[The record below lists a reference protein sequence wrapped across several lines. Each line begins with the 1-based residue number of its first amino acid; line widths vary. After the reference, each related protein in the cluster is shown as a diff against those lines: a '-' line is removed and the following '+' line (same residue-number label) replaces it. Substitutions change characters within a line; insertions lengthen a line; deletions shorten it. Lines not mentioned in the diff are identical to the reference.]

1 MEIEERAAVSAVVV
15 SLNGRLDG
23 LSATDLEARI
33 MTIIA
38 RGRARLVLDCSL
50 MRYVSSA
57 GLRAFVVCARN
68 CRKAGGKLTI
78 AALQGDSRS
87 VLEISGF
94 LSIIDCHDTVE
105 AALAAPN
112 SVSRRGGEEQSRAE
126 GKPGLELEERRAG
139 SAVVVSINGRLD
151 GFGGDDLEARIRTL
165 IEGGD
170 VRLVLDCTGMMYVS
184 SVGLRVL
191 LVSAQQC
198 RKEGGKLVIA
208 ALRPACRSTLA
219 VSGFLSI
226 IDSYQSSEAALS
238 ALAQGIDG

>member
-1 MEIEERAAVSAVVV
+1 M
-15 SLNGRLDG
+15 
-23 LSATDLEARI
+23 
-33 MTIIA
+33 
-38 RGRARLVLDCSL
+38 
-50 MRYVSSA
+50 
-57 GLRAFVVCARN
+57 
-68 CRKAGGKLTI
+68 
-78 AALQGDSRS
+78 
-87 VLEISGF
+87 
-94 LSIIDCHDTVE
+94 
-105 AALAAPN
+105 
-112 SVSRRGGEEQSRAE
+112 RAE
-126 GKPGLELEERRAG
+126 GKRGLELEERRAG

-151 GFGGDDLEARIRTL
+151 GFGGDDLEARIRRL

-184 SVGLRVL
+184 SAGLRIL

-238 ALAQGIDG
+238 ALAPGIDS